1 VIGIINKLPKN
12 HFGHI
17 SDQTIGSLIK
27 GVSATVTGIPGFGK
41 TYFPRF
47 IEKRIN
53 EDFTEIKTAIINLDL
68 LNPYDFNSAMSQ
80 IKNRIGCQNSKDIQT
95 YLENISRKNQ
105 VILILEG
112 VSSKTDKRL
121 LRLFYNFGNINP
133 TRIVFLT
140 IANYTI
146 LDPDFIKE
154 SNGYAL
160 FAKTLII
167 PPFDLEGT
175 KRIIDINN
183 NQYGWRI
190 SENIVPEIYKFS
202 GGNPALILYISL
214 YLTEYDTDS
223 CEFIDHMLQF
233 PALLARV
240 NDIANVIIR
249 EPLSLCY
256 KLGIIGSNGEIFSQL
271 VSHYLGKFE
280 AKGYGFFMKN
290 LSERERRLLSIL
302 IENKGK
308 VVEKEKIS
316 QIMLQTPDTYSLWA
330 IYKTI
335 QRLKNKIKEFYTIQT
350 IKDKGY
356 VLKEIA

>member
-1 VIGIINKLPKN
+1 MIGIISKLPRN

-17 SDQTIGSLIK
+17 TDQTIDSLIK
-27 GVSATVTGIPGFGK
+27 GVSVTATGIPGFGK

-53 EDFTEIKTAIINLDL
+53 EDFPEIKTAIINLDL
-68 LNPYDFNSAMSQ
+68 LNPYDFNSTMLQ
-80 IKNRIGCQNSKDIQT
+80 IKNRIGCPSSKDIQT

-112 VSSKTDKRL
+112 VSSKTGKRL
-121 LRLFYNFGNINP
+121 LQLFYNFGNINP

-140 IANYTI
+140 IANYTV
-146 LDPDFIKE
+146 LDSDFIKE

-160 FAKTLII
+160 FAKTLLI

-175 KRIIDINN
+175 ERIIDINN
-183 NQYGWRI
+183 NQYGWKI
-190 SENIVPEIYKFS
+190 PENIVPEIYKLS

-214 YLTEYDTDS
+214 YLTEYDTNS

-233 PALLARV
+233 PALLARI
-240 NDIANVIIR
+240 NDIANVIIK
-249 EPLSLCY
+249 EPLNLCY
-256 KLGIIGSNGEIFSQL
+256 KLGVIDSKGKIFSQL

-308 VVEKEKIS
+308 VVEKEKVS
-316 QIMLQTPDTYSLWA
+316 RIMLQTPDTYSLWA

-350 IKDKGY
+350 VKNKGY
-356 VLKEIA
+356 VLKEVK